1 MIKVLKK
8 FLEVMALAS
17 PKRDEAK
24 ALIPTLSKLLLLS
37 FIVGFTGCGDEPKEV
52 VKQAQKAPAPKIEIV
67 ANENA
72 KEVKVAEHKKHLK
85 DKNDTY
91 YYDYNIKSAYDQNA
105 QPANRDASVRT
116 KPRTAI
122 EANMNI
128 RSPYEDVQI
137 GLLVGELSKHF
148 RVKCSACHSDYANGV
163 IGPSLLTK
171 TSDDIFNAIADFKS
185 GKKSNP
191 LMDGLISQ
199 MDDKE
204 IRELADEIYTFNQKL
219 KEMRSKK

>member
-1 MIKVLKK
+1 MIKKDNI
-8 FLEVMALAS
+8 FSESEALAS
-17 PKRDEAK
+17 NRTRS
-24 ALIPTLSKLLLLS
+24 IGKLLLIGSIFAL
-37 FIVGFTGCGDEPKEV
+37 VGCGDEAKEV
-52 VKQAQKAPAPKIEIV
+52 VKQAQEAPAPKIEIV
-67 ANENA
+67 ANTNA
-72 KEVKVAEHKKHLK
+72 KEIKVEEHKKHKK

-91 YYDYNIKSAYDQNA
+91 YYDYNVKSEYDQNA
-105 QPANRDASVRT
+105 QPANEDASVRV
-116 KPRTAI
+116 KPRTAV

-137 GLLVGELSKHF
+137 GLLVGELSQHF

-163 IGPSLLTK
+163 IGPSLLSK
-171 TSDDIFNAIADFKS
+171 TSDEIFTAISDFKS

-191 LMDGLISQ
+191 LMDGLIDH

-204 IRELADEIYTFNQKL
+204 IRELADEIYNFNQKL